1 MTQKGERHKPYVSL
15 AGTRKELEIRAL
27 AAVNPARM
35 PPSPGD
41 SDLRP
46 HARIVPP
53 ASGMR
58 EPEKNRPGTG

>member
-41 SDLRP
+41 SDL
-46 HARIVPP
+46 
-53 ASGMR
+53 
-58 EPEKNRPGTG
+58 